1 MDIAPSNGC
10 SEDKLIIYGTDK
22 KEVLGWVCGPELPY
36 PIISLPGENEI
47 RLLFQ
52 TDYMVAG
59 KGFKLQYES
68 APDMSMIIFLITVI
82 LSKNWFP

>member
-10 SEDKLIIYGTDK
+10 LEDKLVIYGTDQ
-22 KEVLGWVCGPELPY
+22 KEVLGRVCGAELPY

-47 RLLFQ
+47 RLLFR
-52 TDYMVAG
+52 TDYMFAG

-68 APDMSMIIFLITVI
+68 APGMSMLISLITVI
-82 LSKNWFP
+82 LSKNWFL